1 MTYIRSR
8 PWRPRGPW
16 FCNRAGARRRGRR
29 NDELVF
35 ASAGEMT
42 LGDGLPTEPQDLAE
56 DDVLV
61 PVLESRP
68 VPERMLTTAAD
79 YVLGLDSGLPA
90 ADRIPQRLD
99 RIAEDV
105 IAAHTLSR
113 QRDDDAGTRQ
123 SA

>member
-16 FCNRAGARRRGRR
+16 FCSRAAARRRGRR
-29 NDELVF
+29 SDELVF

-42 LGDGLPTEPQDLAE
+42 FGDAVVAEPQDVAE
-56 DDVLV
+56 DDEFV
-61 PVLESRP
+61 PVRESQP
-68 VPERMLTTAAD
+68 VPERILATAAD
-79 YVLGLDSGLPA
+79 YVLDVASGLPA
-90 ADRIPQRLD
+90 ADPLPRRFDL
-99 RIAEDV
+99 IADDV

-113 QRDDDAGTRQ
+113 QNGDDAGARQ